1 MICNINKHCRNVN
14 IVSGLRWSL
23 NSSSGDYEC
32 HTKFHESSSHRFWDI
47 SVRAKVVNQ
56 LTDQPTYLPKA
67 KLRPCLLPEHF
78 VVHSDTSDLYH
89 DICTTAACYSCRWTH
104 FMTSLVVSYWQS
116 FCVCRGDFKE
126 RADINL
132 NHERCYC
139 TVRSRWALVYLF
151 HVLRWRARVPA
162 CVFYTHS
169 ARKRWPT
176 KTQHPP
182 PSLPPPPPQWGSLIT
197 LKGQNG
203 HHNEA
208 DRRAISK
215 PPTLHCRV
223 QKQQL
228 RPWCYLCHYE
238 MDVAP
243 VIQYSW
249 IMTLRALTN
258 TERGLPHLHR
268 LPPSPQYLTWILYK
282 INTRL
287 VPERKGGGGR
297 GGCVGGAWCVL
308 KLDQW
313 RTEHHTNPASTV
325 TCALTTFLHACQ
337 HKKIEAEIR
346 ANRKKKKNHSTE
358 LGALTSSKSNIS
370 PICWSPP
377 THPQLLLGVIWTWQE
392 FEHAL
397 SSSVML

>member
-1 MICNINKHCRNVN
+1 MNAA
-14 IVSGLRWSL
+14 IVLSGHVGRSCTFFM
-23 NSSSGDYEC
+23 SSDG
-32 HTKFHESSSHRFWDI
+32 
-47 SVRAKVVNQ
+47 
-56 LTDQPTYLPKA
+56 
-67 KLRPCLLPEHF
+67 
-78 VVHSDTSDLYH
+78 
-89 DICTTAACYSCRWTH
+89 
-104 FMTSLVVSYWQS
+104 
-116 FCVCRGDFKE
+116 
-126 RADINL
+126 
-132 NHERCYC
+132 
-139 TVRSRWALVYLF
+139 
-151 HVLRWRARVPA
+151 ARVCPR
-162 CVFYTHS
+162 VFYTHS

-346 ANRKKKKNHSTE
+346 ANRKKKKIIQQ
-358 LGALTSSKSNIS
+358 SS
-370 PICWSPP
+370 
-377 THPQLLLGVIWTWQE
+377 E
-392 FEHAL
+392 R
-397 SSSVML
+397 